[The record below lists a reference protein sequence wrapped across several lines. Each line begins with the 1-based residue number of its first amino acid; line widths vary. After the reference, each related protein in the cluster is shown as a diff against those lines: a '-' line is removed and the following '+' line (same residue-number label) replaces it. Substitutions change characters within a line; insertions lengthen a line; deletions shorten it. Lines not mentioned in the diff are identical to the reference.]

1 MVAFETA
8 VRSVDT
14 SADASLGTNMTIS
27 EELERLHRLYREGA
41 ITDEEYAAAKQRV
54 LSGEAPNAR
63 SSQGFFTTLSRLTG
77 ETPDAQTR
85 FWTSAVHL
93 SLLLGFV
100 LMPLGF
106 AAPILIWLWF
116 RERIPEV
123 DRHGKNVI
131 NFLICWGIAFALC
144 ALIGGAAAVAGWLFP
159 VGTLPIR
166 LALGGVASVLTVTG
180 VVLPIIAAVKAH
192 RGKEWRYPLVYRFLR

>member
-1 MVAFETA
+1 
-8 VRSVDT
+8 
-14 SADASLGTNMTIS
+14 MTIS
-27 EELERLHRLYREGA
+27 EELERLHRLHQEGA

-54 LSGEAPNAR
+54 LSGETPHTR
-63 SSQGFFTTLSRLTG
+63 PLRGFFATLGGLTG

-85 FWTSAVHL
+85 FWTTAVHL
-93 SLLLGFV
+93 SFLLGFV

-106 AAPILIWLWF
+106 ATPVLIWLWF
-116 RERIPEV
+116 RERFPEV

-144 ALIGGAAAVAGWLFP
+144 AVIGGAVAAAGWLFP

-180 VVLPIIAAVKAH
+180 VLLPIIAAVKAH
-192 RGKEWRYPLVYRFLR
+192 RGKEWCYPLVYRFLR